1 MSTDNYVAVP
11 REDWQGILNSVRGK
25 TGKTDLLKS
34 GDVSPEIDGI
44 QQGGDLPEEAFTITG
59 DCRYKFGYLGW
70 NWFIDKYGSK
80 ITTKDITNAS
90 NMFNSNSTIVSIP
103 FDININSTYTSNL
116 NDMFSGCHALETI
129 PKINGISLANTAFS
143 RMFSQC
149 QRLRELPEDIGSWF
163 DWERAPSTFFMG
175 GNIFYNCLSLR
186 KIPNG
191 FLGNGKGYATSVST
205 SYVYW
210 YSCFYACYV
219 LDELYLPIPELLRN
233 SPITGNSF
241 YNSFTYCCRLKNLV
255 FATQEDG
262 TPYTAR
268 WKTHTIDLSGYVG
281 YAPSQTYITNFN
293 SGITYDKC
301 ITVNNIN
308 DPDAVNDP
316 DAFTVQVE
324 FSRYNHDSAVATI
337 NSLPDTSAY
346 LASAGG
352 TNTIKFKGP
361 AGSGT
366 DGGAINTL
374 TAEEIAV
381 ATAKGW
387 TVTLVA

>member
-1 MSTDNYVAVP
+1 MSVDNYVAVP
-11 REDWQGILNSVRGK
+11 REDWEGILNSVRGK
-25 TGKTDLLKS
+25 TGKTARLKS
-34 GDVSPEIDGI
+34 GEVKPEIDGI
-44 QQGGDLPEEAFTITG
+44 ETGVDLPEEAFVITG
-59 DCRYKFGYLGW
+59 DCRYKFAFVGW

-80 ITTKDITNAS
+80 ITTKDIANAS
-90 NMFNSNSTIVSIP
+90 YMFINNSTIVSIP
-103 FDININSTYTSNL
+103 FDININSIYTSNL
-116 NDMFSGCHALETI
+116 NNMFSGCYALETI

-143 RMFSQC
+143 RMFSGC

-175 GNIFYNCLSLR
+175 SSIFSECFSLR

-191 FLGNGKGYATSVST
+191 FLGNDKGYATSVST

-210 YSCFYACYV
+210 YSCFYGCYV

-233 SPITGNSF
+233 SPISGNSF
-241 YNSFTYCCRLKNLV
+241 YNSFGYCYRLKSLI

-262 TPYTAR
+262 TPYTVR
-268 WKTHTIDLSGYVG
+268 WKAQTIDLSAYVG
-281 YAPSQTYITNFN
+281 YASSQTFITNYN
-293 SGITYDKC
+293 SGITADKC
-301 ITVNNIN
+301 ITANNIN

-316 DAFTVQVE
+316 DAFALQVE
-324 FSRYNHDSAVATI
+324 YSRYNHDSAVATI

-346 LASAGG
+346 LATAGG
-352 TNTIKFKGP
+352 TNTIKFKG
-361 AGSGT
+361 ASGSGT
-366 DGGAINTL
+366 AGGAINTL

-387 TVTLVA
+387 TVTLV